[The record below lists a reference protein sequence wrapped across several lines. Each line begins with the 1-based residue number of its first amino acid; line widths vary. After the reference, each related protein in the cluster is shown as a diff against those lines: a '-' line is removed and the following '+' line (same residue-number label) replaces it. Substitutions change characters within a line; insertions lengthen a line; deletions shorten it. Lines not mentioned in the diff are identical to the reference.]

1 MATLHDVLWN
11 HHPYIR
17 LYKRAHDVMIEP
29 PVSQHGNVRARLHFT
44 DGTDHWC
51 YNLPTADEIATIIPG
66 NGSEDSSD
74 VWDIILRLQGGGL
87 THISHLSHAY
97 STLYYI
103 LLFPNG
109 EEGWHPDIP
118 L

>member
-1 MATLHDVLWN
+1 MMEL
-11 HHPYIR
+11 
-17 LYKRAHDVMIEP
+17 

-44 DGTDHWC
+44 DGTDHWW
-51 YNLPTADEIATIIPG
+51 YNLLTADEIAAIIPR
-66 NGSEDSSD
+66 NSSEDSSD
-74 VWDIILRLQGGGL
+74 VWDIILRLQGGSL

-97 STLYYI
+97 SILYYI

-109 EEGWHPDIP
+109 EKGWHPDIP